1 MGREK
6 KLAKRIRRI
15 GILTGGGDCPGLNA
29 VIRAVAKT
37 AITVHGI
44 KVLGIAD
51 GFQGL
56 VEGRARELDF
66 LSVSGIL
73 TRGGTI
79 LGTNNKANPFHYP
92 VSDGKGASR
101 FKDLSA
107 QCVRNF
113 RKWKLDCLVCI
124 GGDGTF
130 AVAEKFRKLGLPMV
144 CVPKTIDNDV
154 RGTDVTVGF
163 DSALNVA
170 TNAIDMLH
178 STAMSHHRAMIVEI
192 MGRYAGW
199 LALESGVAG
208 GGDVILIP
216 EIPYKIEAVLR
227 CVVKRAKDGK
237 RFSLIVVAEGAKPK
251 GGKMVVDRVVQNSPE
266 KIRLGGIGSVL
277 AKQIEEACGVEA
289 RATILG
295 HLQRGGSPS
304 PRDRILA
311 TRMGGYAIGLV
322 TEAKFGNAVVS
333 RNGKIGH
340 LSLDRVAGKPRNV
353 PRNHRLIKVAR
364 DIGTIFGD
372 E

>member
-1 MGREK
+1 M
-6 KLAKRIRRI
+6 AKRISRI
-15 GILTGGGDCPGLNA
+15 AVLTGGGDCPGLNA
-29 VIRAVAKT
+29 AIRAVAKT
-37 AITVHGI
+37 AITLHGI
-44 KVLGIAD
+44 SVLGIAD

-56 VEGRARELDF
+56 VEARARKLDF

-79 LGTNNKANPFHYP
+79 LGTNNKANPFCYP
-92 VSDGKGASR
+92 VTGGKGGDG
-101 FKDLSA
+101 FKDLSK

-130 AVAEKFRKLGLPMV
+130 AVAGKFQKLGIPMV

-154 RGTDVTVGF
+154 RGTDITVGF

-208 GGDVILIP
+208 GGDIILIP
-216 EIPYKIEAVLR
+216 EMPYDFGAVRR
-227 CVVKRAKDGK
+227 CVVRRAKEGK

-251 GGKMVVDRVVQNSPE
+251 GGKMVVDRVVETSPE
-266 KIRLGGIGSVL
+266 KIRLGGIGGVL
-277 AKQIEEACGVEA
+277 AKQIEDSCGVES
-289 RATILG
+289 RATVLA

-304 PRDRILA
+304 PYDRLLA
-311 TRMGGYAIGLV
+311 TRMGSYAIELV
-322 TEAKFGNAVVS
+322 TAMKFGNVVVS
-333 RNGKIGH
+333 KNGKITH
-340 LSLDRVAGKPRNV
+340 LPLERVAGKPRNV
-353 PRNHRLIKVAR
+353 PRNHKLIKAAR
-364 DIGTIFGD
+364 GLGTVFGD
-372 E
+372 EC